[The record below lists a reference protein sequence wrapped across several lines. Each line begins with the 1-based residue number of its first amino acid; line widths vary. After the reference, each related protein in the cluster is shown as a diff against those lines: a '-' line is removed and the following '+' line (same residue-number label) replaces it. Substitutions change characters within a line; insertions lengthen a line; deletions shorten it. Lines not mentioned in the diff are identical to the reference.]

1 MDSKIIKIVI
11 VGLTTVLALC
21 AFSKNDFLKDITQC
35 QNEIKAKLIK

>member
-21 AFSKNDFLKDITQC
+21 TISKNDFLKVIAQNQC
-35 QNEIKAKLIK
+35 IIYKT